1 MNNSPLWSLTEGSIE
16 FGDKYNYSTW
26 DEFKADK
33 PWYSNDLYGSIPTF
47 WKIYDPVEPD
57 FDPEY
62 DICCLG
68 LVYTTLAP
76 LRAYS
81 VCVELKDGE
90 YDEKLIKNWLIK
102 HKFLPQRGG

>member
-1 MNNSPLWSLTEGSIE
+1 MDNTPLWSMTSGAIE
-16 FGDKYNYSTW
+16 FEDKYSYSSW
-26 DEFKADK
+26 DEFEKK
-33 PWYSNDLYGSIPTF
+33 EPWFSNDLYGSIPTF
-47 WKIYDPVEPD
+47 WKLYDPVEPD
-57 FDPEY
+57 FDEEY

-81 VCVELKDGE
+81 VCIVFEDGK

-102 HKFLPQRGG
+102 HKFWQRRG